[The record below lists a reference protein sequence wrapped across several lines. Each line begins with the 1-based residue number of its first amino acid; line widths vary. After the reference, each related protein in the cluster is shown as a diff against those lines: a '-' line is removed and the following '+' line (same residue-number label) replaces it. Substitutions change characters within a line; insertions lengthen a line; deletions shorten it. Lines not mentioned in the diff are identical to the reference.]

1 MTGWNNDVTGQVPW
15 IRRCWKRIDVR
26 IQIYR
31 MVIQI
36 CSAVEVFCQK
46 AESLY
51 GIFKGKSCWVL
62 GHGYLSQLQVQIKRI
77 QKRLQK
83 RPGFWIWHSHDMLY
97 KCSKCRRYHD
107 KAKPYVCLVT
117 VWPDRNQIHHEY
129 CARREHFCVPPSCSE
144 GKCRWRG
151 GGNLEVIG
159 VEFGQNLVHVLR
171 LGLQNWDCYW
181 HIFSSF
187 KRFPTWAVVSLHSFI
202 ADPFTARDS
211 WWAGVPCCTHRSQ
224 CPKSVLLLWA
234 RWRAKLVATFQLGK
248 HSLMR
253 QSIAPEDESSSH

>member
-15 IRRCWKRIDVR
+15 IRRWCWKRIDVR

-36 CSAVEVFCQK
+36 CSAVGVFCHK

-117 VWPDRNQIHHEY
+117 VWPDRNQIHHIPSWILCETR
-129 CARREHFCVPPSCSE
+129 AFLRASILWRKMQMKRRRESGSYWSWVWSKPCACAKLL
-144 GKCRWRG
+144 G
-151 GGNLEVIG
+151 
-159 VEFGQNLVHVLR
+159 

-181 HIFSSF
+181 HNLAYLFFIQEVPNLGC
-187 KRFPTWAVVSLHSFI
+187 RVS
-202 ADPFTARDS
+202 A
-211 WWAGVPCCTHRSQ
+211 
-224 CPKSVLLLWA
+224 
-234 RWRAKLVATFQLGK
+234 
-248 HSLMR
+248 
-253 QSIAPEDESSSH
+253 